1 MLFLSHPYRVLK
13 RKETYT
19 PSCGGYAALAWGYG
33 YLSPT
38 GIMAATPLIDGDL
51 LYIGYTA
58 IA

>member
-1 MLFLSHPYRVLK
+1 MAA
-13 RKETYT
+13 T
-19 PSCGGYAALAWGYG
+19 PLIDGDLLYIGYAALAWGYG

-38 GIMAATPLIDGDL
+38 GITAATPLIDGDL